1 MNPERIKQDA
11 KRGVDTEKDGLSNL
25 YNSPGG
31 FKYLVKDGK
40 TGILVPLD
48 DENTFV
54 EQICRLIEHPEERKA
69 MGQAALKEVENY
81 RIENIVRQWMDLFT
95 ELLKKK
101 HEKHK

>member
-1 MNPERIKQDA
+1 
-11 KRGVDTEKDGLSNL
+11 
-25 YNSPGG
+25 
-31 FKYLVKDGK
+31 
-40 TGILVPLD
+40 
-48 DENTFV
+48 
-54 EQICRLIEHPEERKA
+54 